1 MSTRPIIHPGKQ
13 VGHLLVIA
21 LIGYRNRT
29 GLWECE
35 CECGRHVTKRT
46 DSLLAALK
54 RGYATGCGRGCAMR
68 KGNRPGHGHGRR
80 SVDTGCE
87 PIDWGAWIA
96 NHHEL
101 VDRYRTTTR
110 KGHA

>member
-1 MSTRPIIHPGKQ
+1 MTGRIIQPGKQ

-21 LIGYRNRT
+21 SWRDGSGVGR
-29 GLWECE
+29 WECE
-35 CECGRHVTKRT
+35 CACGRHVIKRN
-46 DSLLAALK
+46 DVLLTAIRRGQAA
-54 RGYATGCGRGCAMR
+54 GCGRGCAMR
-68 KGNRPGHGHGRR
+68 KGNRHSHGRR

-101 VDRYRTTTR
+101 IDRYRTTTR

>member
-1 MSTRPIIHPGKQ
+1 MSNRPVIHPGKQ

-21 LIGYRNRT
+21 PWHDGSGIGR
-29 GLWECE
+29 WECE
-35 CECGRHVTKRT
+35 CACGRHVIKRN
-46 DSLLAALK
+46 DVLLTAIR
-54 RGYATGCGRGCAMR
+54 RGQTAGCGRGCTMR
-68 KGNRPGHGHGRR
+68 KGNHHGRC
-80 SVDTGCE
+80 SVDTGGE

>member
-1 MSTRPIIHPGKQ
+1 MSTRPVIHPGKQ

-21 LIGYRNRT
+21 PWRDGSGVGR
-29 GLWECE
+29 WECE
-35 CECGRHVTKRT
+35 CACGRHVIKRN
-46 DSLLAALK
+46 DVLLSAIRRGQAAC
-54 RGYATGCGRGCAMR
+54 CGRGCAMR
-68 KGNRPGHGHGRR
+68 KGNRHGHGRR
-80 SVDTGCE
+80 SVDTGGE

>member
-1 MSTRPIIHPGKQ
+1 MSIRPVIHPGKQ

-21 LIGYRNRT
+21 PWHDGSGIGR
-29 GLWECE
+29 WECA
-35 CECGRHVTKRT
+35 CACGRHVIKRN
-46 DSLLAALK
+46 DVLLTAIR
-54 RGYATGCGRGCAMR
+54 RGQTAGCGRGCAMR
-68 KGNRPGHGHGRR
+68 KGNHHGRR

-101 VDRYRTTTR
+101 IDRYRTTTR